1 MKEAT
6 ASSQSGDTYR
16 TLAETILGPGYDFTS
31 LGGKWD
37 CEKDTVVP
45 EAQEVDVTPLLRA
58 LEVKMRDNVVEAT
71 TKFNAEF
78 KGSRTGTDA
87 DSVLQFFDDG
97 FDDFGNVLGT
107 DCSGAIYLLF
117 KKAIIDIYGSSK
129 FDAMYGA
136 STIKFTGRTGAVAPG
151 DWVVFR
157 NTGDYGIK
165 HNSGSNPW
173 GEDNTIC
180 VAEEKYWGQGLPGTG
195 KATAA
200 RN

>member
-1 MKEAT
+1 M
-6 ASSQSGDTYR
+6 G
-16 TLAETILGPGYDFTS
+16 
-31 LGGKWD
+31 
-37 CEKDTVVP
+37 
-45 EAQEVDVTPLLRA
+45 
-58 LEVKMRDNVVEAT
+58 DNVVEAT

-165 HNSGSNPW
+165 HNGGFDPL

-200 RN
+200 EIDQFLVDAYNLNTNNVDGASVPASNNNQITSLNHTKGEGQATTRFINIPRLAQNSLNAQ